1 MKSIKTL
8 FILVAIAISF
18 SVFSLQGVFNYFQSK
33 EILAAEIEK
42 SLSYQVSF
50 EAQKVE
56 RDLFHIATLTE
67 ATARDMETSEKD
79 VDNLLK
85 ILANYMQSDKM
96 IFGGGCFYEPYVF
109 DSAQRYYG
117 PYLMKKDNTVN
128 LTWEFST
135 PQSDYHSQNW
145 YKAGLNSN
153 SIVAWT
159 DPYYDEVLKANM
171 ITSVAPVKRAGKVI
185 GVTTMDIGLK
195 EINDYVA
202 SIKVGQTGY
211 AFIISPS
218 GQYLGHPV
226 AEKNMKEKI
235 TEDQDVVVRKLGEQ
249 AIAATEIKMVTGTV
263 DKKDSYIGIC
273 PIGNT
278 GMKLLMVMP
287 KSEVFNSLNKL
298 IIASTT
304 SFVMA
309 AVLFFALLTF
319 FFTRKVSG
327 PLGKLKEAANLVAQ
341 GNLSAQI
348 PVGTKDEIGMLAQ
361 SLQVMVANLKE
372 LFNRIRSSAE
382 QVSAASEEL
391 TANVEQ
397 SAQASTQVAAEI
409 AEVAGAT
416 EVELSCV
423 KESLALVERIY
434 EEINRISDQVIT
446 VTHVSNQTTSTASEG
461 RQAIHSAVT
470 QMDSIEKAVGN
481 LAEVINKLGNYSG
494 EIGQIVDTISTI
506 AAQTNLLA
514 LNAAIE
520 AARAGEAG
528 RGFAV
533 VAEEVRNLAEQSQ
546 VAAKQISGLIR
557 EIQGET
563 SKAVATMQVGTKEVN
578 AGTGMVDIA
587 GRAFGTI
594 VEMVQ
599 QIASELNRV
608 VESAQK
614 MSLNSQKLVESVRNI
629 GVMNQS
635 TADRTETV
643 AATTQEQSATMQE
656 ITSASKMLAK
666 LAEDL
671 TTSINKFV
679 R

>member
-1 MKSIKTL
+1 MNNIKTL
-8 FILVAIAISF
+8 FILVTIAISF
-18 SVFSLQGVFNYFQSK
+18 AVFSLQGVFNYFQSK
-33 EILAAEIEK
+33 EILAVEIEK

-67 ATARDMETSEKD
+67 ATAREMETNGKD
-79 VDNLLK
+79 INDLLK
-85 ILANYMQSDKM
+85 TLANYLQADKM
-96 IFGGGCFYEPYVF
+96 IFGGGCFYEPFAF
-109 DSAQRYYG
+109 DSAQQYYG
-117 PYLMKKDNTVN
+117 PYLLKKDNTVS

-135 PQSDYHSQNW
+135 PQSDYHSQSW
-145 YKAGLNSN
+145 YKTGINSN
-153 SIVAWT
+153 SVIAWT

-171 ITSVAPVKRAGKVI
+171 ITSVAPVKRAGKII

-202 SIKVGQTGY
+202 GIKVGQTGY

-226 AEKNMKEKI
+226 SEKNMKEKI
-235 TEDQDVVVRKLGEQ
+235 TEDQDEFVRKLGEQ
-249 AIAATEIKMVTGTV
+249 AIAATELKMINGMV

-278 GMKLLMVMP
+278 GMKLVLVMP
-287 KSEVFNSLNKL
+287 KSEVFNGLNKL
-298 IIASTT
+298 IVASTT
-304 SFVMA
+304 SFVLA
-309 AVLFFALLTF
+309 AALLFALLTF

-327 PLGKLKEAANLVAQ
+327 PLGKLKEAANMVAQ

-348 PVGTKDEIGMLAQ
+348 PAGSKDEIGMLAQ
-361 SLQVMVANLKE
+361 SLQVMVANLQE
-372 LFNRIRSSAE
+372 LFNRIRNSAE

-397 SAQASTQVAAEI
+397 SAQASNQVASEI
-409 AEVAGAT
+409 TEVAGAT
-416 EVELSCV
+416 DVELACV
-423 KESLALVERIY
+423 KESLTLVNQIY

-446 VTHVSNQTTSTASEG
+446 VTNVSNETTSAASEG

-470 QMDSIEKAVGN
+470 QMDSIEKVVGN
-481 LAEVINKLGNYSG
+481 LAAVINKLGEYSG
-494 EIGQIVDTISTI
+494 NIGQIVDTISTI

-546 VAAKQISGLIR
+546 AAAKQISGLIR

-563 SKAVATMQVGTKEVN
+563 SQAVATMQVGTKEVS
-578 AGTGMVDIA
+578 AGTGMVDSA
-587 GRAFGTI
+587 GKAFGTI
-594 VEMVQ
+594 GEMVRQ
-599 QIASELNRV
+599 MAAELNTIV
-608 VESAQK
+608 SSAQE
-614 MSLNSQKLVESVRNI
+614 MSANSKKLVESVQNI
-629 GVMNQS
+629 GGMSQS
-635 TADRTETV
+635 TADRAETV
-643 AATTQEQSATMQE
+643 AAATQEQAATMQE
-656 ITSASKMLAK
+656 IASASKMLAK

-671 TTSINKFV
+671 TMSVNKFV